1 MEDSVIESER
11 VVRSLGLYKRS
22 AAGRY
27 LILAV
32 ALARMDET
40 LLRHVTKGL
49 YIDVARSCGP
59 GVTWK
64 TVERGLRV
72 ARDAIWNSEYREQL
86 EELVGYRI
94 RKRPSAGEL
103 VEAICFGLETQ
114 CPCRA
119 FERPWTGLPKLEG
132 DWPDTDEEVT
142 TDPDTL

>member
-1 MEDSVIESER
+1 MDDSLTAAER

-40 LLRHVTKGL
+40 LLHHVTKGL
-49 YIDVARSCGP
+49 YIDVARACGP

-72 ARDAIWNSEYREQL
+72 ARDAIWDTENREQL

-103 VEAICFGLETQ
+103 VEAICFGMETRD
-114 CPCRA
+114 PRRA
-119 FERPWTGLPKLEG
+119 FELPWSGLPKLDG
-132 DWPDTDEEVT
+132 DWLETDENET
-142 TDPDTL
+142 EPPKAQ